1 MTQQPLWKI
10 SIPRALER
18 EAVEELLAKTA
29 TSQQEGTGL
38 QVERLDVS
46 DGSTELFVSGA
57 DADAQ
62 MLVARIG
69 ERPSQRAGRVKR
81 AACTVEELQRTG
93 AAPKRRPKR

>member
-29 TSQQEGTGL
+29 TWEKDGTGI
-38 QVERLDVS
+38 QVERLDV
-46 DGSTELFVSGA
+46 GERSTDLFVSGA

-93 AAPKRRPKR
+93 PAAKRRPKR